1 MKTAITAIERVYSIK
16 CRKPRL
22 LKCLEFCVENILN
35 DLCKGVLYKRINEL
49 YKWRSL
55 LPKNGDTI
63 KITWLPNNRGRCI
76 WSALQ

>member
-35 DLCKGVLYKRINEL
+35 DPIIEVGAFG
-49 YKWRSL
+49 L
-55 LPKNGDTI
+55 L
-63 KITWLPNNRGRCI
+63 GR
-76 WSALQ
+76 